1 MVSPHTFFELG
12 GILSDRS
19 INSVLGALQLFLCY
33 VFSVAALT
41 SRMCRMNM
49 VLPAADLIVLV
60 RLAFHIC
67 LKGLKRPEDLK
78 QLIFVLTLLCLH
90 LFKFNIEKSS
100 LFDRTLSIF
109 SLPQHI
115 FDQCLIEFAFSLRI
129 SK

>member
-1 MVSPHTFFELG
+1 MNIIPTYQIALTAELSRKQRLTEHMVSPHTFFKLG

-33 VFSVAALT
+33 VFAVTALT
-41 SRMCRMNM
+41 CRMCRMNL

-90 LFKFNIEKSS
+90 FFQFNIE
-100 LFDRTLSIF
+100 
-109 SLPQHI
+109 
-115 FDQCLIEFAFSLRI
+115 
-129 SK
+129 